1 MWVAVTESVMISCE
15 TKIRRT
21 NQYVGVGLRFFA
33 RLCKTITKMRTISK
47 DYDKGTPSQMQS
59 TRVPTPS
66 STWVLTDGKAGDIAQ
81 CTGVAEALACPYEAR
96 QIAPGAPFSWW
107 LPFGPTDP
115 REWETKPS
123 SPIAPP
129 FPDIVIASGRR
140 AAAYLKR
147 IKRVSGGKTFTVF
160 LKDPRTGTDAAD
172 LIWVP
177 EHDKLRG
184 RNVLVTPTSPHR
196 FSPTVLAELRQ
207 KKVPEIGKL
216 SHPRVAVLVGG
227 DSRHHSFTEDNQKKL
242 LNGLRQIVDDQGA
255 SLMITTSRRTP
266 PSLAYGLAS
275 LAKSGN
281 HLFWTGEAP
290 NPLGDYLAKA
300 DAIVATADST
310 NMIGEATATGKP
322 VHVFH
327 PNGGHRKISQ
337 FLGTLQHLGIIHPF
351 PGPLKTTTYEPID
364 ATPVIADRILTDYA
378 AFQRRDIRPGTG

>member
-1 MWVAVTESVMISCE
+1 MWVAVTESVMTSCV
-15 TKIRRT
+15 TKIRRA
-21 NQYVGVGLRFFA
+21 NLCVGAGLRFFA
-33 RLCKTITKMRTISK
+33 RLCKTITKLRTISK
-47 DYDKGTPSQMQS
+47 DYDRGTLSQMQS
-59 TRVPTPS
+59 PRVPVPS

-81 CTGVAEALACPYEAR
+81 CTGVAETLGCPYELR
-96 QIAPGAPFSWW
+96 QIAPRPPFSWW
-107 LPFGPTDP
+107 LPYGPTDP
-115 REWETKPS
+115 GEWETKLS
-123 SPIAPP
+123 SPISPP

-140 AAAYLKR
+140 AVAYLRR
-147 IKRVSGGKTFTVF
+147 IKRVSKGNTFTVF

-196 FSPTVLAELRQ
+196 FSPSALAELRR
-207 KKVPEIGKL
+207 KDDPEISRL
-216 SHPRVAVLVGG
+216 PHPRVAVLVGG
-227 DSRHHSFTEDNQKKL
+227 DSRHHNFTENDQKKL
-242 LNGLRQIVDDQGA
+242 LNGLRQIVHDQGA
-255 SLMITTSRRTP
+255 SLMITASRRTP

-281 HLFWTGEAP
+281 HLFWTGSVP

-300 DAIVATADST
+300 DAIVTTADST

-327 PNGGHRKISQ
+327 PNGGHKKITR
-337 FLGTLQHLGIIHPF
+337 FLNTLQHQGVIHPF

-378 AFQRRDIRPGTG
+378 AFRQRDIRHETG